1 MKYSRALVRR
11 SRSLLPRGAVLV
23 PSLLAVLALMVSS
36 VPPLQAAPPTARGKI
51 DPALVAR
58 IAANPAATYDVI
70 VQAQH
75 VTATSGV
82 AQRSQRMAER
92 VRTVGGSPRRALGLL
107 GATSARLSGRAIAA
121 LAAQPDVEYINEDT
135 TVRLS
140 STVATDTAS
149 IYAQADG
156 AAAAWQTAGVDGTG
170 VAVAV
175 IDSGIAPNPDIA
187 ARILV
192 SVDLTLGTGLVSAGD
207 PGGHGTHVAGIIAGN
222 GPAIPATLLTPATP
236 GRTGVAPNANLISL
250 RVLDANG
257 AGKLSDVIAA
267 LQWAI
272 QHRAQYNI
280 RVINLSLGAPA
291 TTSYLADPLA
301 AMAEIA
307 WHAGITVV
315 TAAGNLGPAAG
326 TITTPAYDPFVIAVG
341 AIDDAGSP
349 APGDDVVA
357 PFTSVGPSFDGLM
370 KPDLA
375 APGRRI
381 VSLRV
386 PGSTLDLL
394 LPERIVET
402 NYFRL
407 SGTSQAAPQVAGA
420 AALLLQKNGGL
431 KPDQVKDIL
440 TRSARQV
447 TGASV
452 AQVGAGALDINAALL
467 NATST
472 ARPNRARVS
481 DAFARMVYPLIKGT
495 QPLLFRD
502 LSFNGGVD
510 SKGVAWSNVTWDNV
524 SWDNVTWDN
533 VSWENVTWDNVTW
546 DNVTWDNTTWDTGAA
561 WDTTSQLN
569 ILPD

>member
-357 PFTSVGPSFDGLM
+357 PFTRVGPSFDGLM

-375 APGRRI
+375 APGRRV

-510 SKGVAWSNVTWDNV
+510 SKGVAWSNVTWN
-524 SWDNVTWDN
+524 
-533 VSWENVTWDNVTW
+533 NVTW

>member
-1 MKYSRALVRR
+1 MEYSRALVRR

-36 VPPLQAAPPTARGKI
+36 VPPLEAAPPTARGKI

-75 VTATSGV
+75 VTARSDV

-135 TVRLS
+135 TVHLS

-187 ARILV
+187 SRILV
-192 SVDLTLGTGLVSAGD
+192 SVDLTLGTGVVSAGD

-307 WHAGITVV
+307 WHAGIAVV
-315 TAAGNLGPAAG
+315 TASGNLGPAAG

-341 AIDDAGSP
+341 AIDDVGTP

-375 APGRRI
+375 APGRRV

-394 LPERIVET
+394 LPNRIVDT

-420 AALLLQKNGGL
+420 AALLLQKNAGL

-440 TRSARQV
+440 TRSARPV

-452 AQVGAGALDINAALL
+452 AQVGAGALDVNAALL

-481 DAFARMVYPLIKGT
+481 DAFARMVYPLIKST
-495 QPLLFRD
+495 QPLIFRD
-502 LSFNGGVD
+502 LTFNGGVD

-524 SWDNVTWDN
+524 TWD
-533 VSWENVTWDNVTW
+533 NVTWDNVTW
-546 DNVTWDNTTWDTGAA
+546 DNVTWDNVTWDNVTWDTTTWDTGAA

>member
-207 PGGHGTHVAGIIAGN
+207 AGGHGTHVAGIIAGN
-222 GPAIPATLLTPATP
+222 GPAIPATLLSPATP

-510 SKGVAWSNVTWDNV
+510 SKGVAWSNVTWNNV
-524 SWDNVTWDN
+524 TWDNVTWDN

>member
-375 APGRRI
+375 APGRRV

-510 SKGVAWSNVTWDNV
+510 SKGVAWSNVTWNNV
-524 SWDNVTWDN
+524 TWDNVTWDN